1 MAENITTT
9 HKSREKFAEAH
20 AHGNPVPAITEVG
33 WGDGG
38 VDVNGDVIMPT
49 DDMSEVP
56 GEFLRNEVKNVEQP
70 YENDELRV
78 WLLTRLD
85 ADEDNVVGEE
95 LSSCG
100 LYDDA
105 GDLIAIRNFSVKGM
119 DEDTVIEIE
128 WVEEF

>member
-1 MAENITTT
+1 MPENLTTT
-9 HKSREKFAEAH
+9 YKSREKFARAH
-20 AHGNPVPAITEVG
+20 AHGDPVPAITEVG

-38 VDVNGDVIMPT
+38 VDINGDVIKPSA
-49 DDMSEVP
+49 DMESVP
-56 GEFLRNEVKNVEQP
+56 GEFKRNAIQNTEQP
-70 YENDELRV
+70 YQNDDLRV

-85 ADEDNVVGEE
+85 ANADNVIGEE
-95 LSSCG
+95 VSSCG

-128 WVEEF
+128 WIEEF